1 MRIISGGQ
9 TGVDRAALDI
19 AISFGI
25 EYGGAVPGGRRAED
39 GPIDTRYDRLEEMA
53 SRRYRDRT
61 EKNVR
66 DADATLIFTRGRP
79 GDGTSHTIQ
88 YAGHSGKPFLVM
100 DLLNKDLKEVTE
112 GVRAWLHATNP
123 QVLNVAGPRE
133 SKAPGIY
140 GEVFNILMTVFKS
153 TVVGKTYAVGD
164 VRR

>member
-19 AISFGI
+19 AISLGI

-39 GPIDTRYDRLEEMA
+39 GPIDMRYDGLEEMA

-66 DADATLIFTRGRP
+66 DADATLVFTRGRP
-79 GDGTSHTIQ
+79 GDGTSHTIK
-88 YAGHSGKPFLVM
+88 YAGYSGKPFLVM

-112 GVRAWLHATNP
+112 NLRAWLHATNP
-123 QVLNVAGPRE
+123 EVLNIAGPRE

-140 GEVFNILMTVFKS
+140 VEAFNILVTVFNSLLTIKPL
-153 TVVGKTYAVGD
+153 
-164 VRR
+164 